1 MNSYIDKLIDL
12 FLNEEKPTRWNPE
25 AARQKAGVNRN
36 VKVGAGREESEDVA
50 KSPATTKYVNGRWAI
65 GSGRGGS
72 DTSEFQPHELSAPT
86 NMDAL
91 KAVSREDINFYS
103 TAMDKYERQ
112 GMSGVQAAEAVVK
125 QYGLVHWLLQWA
137 KDNEKRRGSGRGK
150 KKKKINKPLSDSI
163 DRLLYLLE
171 DVATEILTG
180 GEDNKTVDDLSDAGK
195 RISKYSN
202 DLEKIHSYLRNNFKT
217 ITQMVGGNFQKGI
230 KANLT
235 QGIDGIGRSNAM
247 LVGAVNDANKTNKY
261 GQLVGSDG
269 KQVIGTDG
277 KPIDSDT
284 FDNGYVKDS
293 KWRQKQAT
301 QAGGAAPEQTRRAG

>member
-1 MNSYIDKLIDL
+1 LGNRLG
-12 FLNEEKPTRWNPE
+12 
-25 AARQKAGVNRN
+25 ARQ
-36 VKVGAGREESEDVA
+36 
-50 KSPATTKYVNGRWAI
+50 
-65 GSGRGGS
+65 
-72 DTSEFQPHELSAPT
+72 
-86 NMDAL
+86 
-91 KAVSREDINFYS
+91 
-103 TAMDKYERQ
+103 
-112 GMSGVQAAEAVVK
+112 
-125 QYGLVHWLLQWA
+125 
-137 KDNEKRRGSGRGK
+137 K

-202 DLEKIHSYLRNNFKT
+202 DLEKIHNYLRNNFKT

-247 LVGAVNDANKTNKY
+247 LVGAVNDANKTNQY

-301 QAGGAAPEQTRRAG
+301 QAGGAAPERTKRAG